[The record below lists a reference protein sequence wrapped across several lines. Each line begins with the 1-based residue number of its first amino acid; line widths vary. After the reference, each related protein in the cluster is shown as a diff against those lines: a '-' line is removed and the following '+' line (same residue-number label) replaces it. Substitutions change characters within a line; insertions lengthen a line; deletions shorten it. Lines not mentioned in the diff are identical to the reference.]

1 MNPSSSSLFVVGVY
15 YFFFFLIFDTP
26 GLPHKNKNKKTLSLS
41 LSLSRFSRQERQDA
55 EAKAAS
61 NNNNQSTSPS
71 SSRHNDSTS
80 SNLLGASDSWGSG
93 FPSPVA
99 GGSEKVGT
107 DEDDDYLNDDSF
119 DETGIEVEMEVADVS
134 QDSGDDFF

>member
-15 YFFFFLIFDTP
+15 YFFFFVLLHSWP
-26 GLPHKNKNKKTLSLS
+26 SSQKQKQKNSLS